1 MGKNKNLNEA
11 ERFFR
16 MLKQDGSLTPAD
28 ELGAYKWFTGF
39 FESRARKTLFKFDE
53 SQVLVVMS
61 GLLASLLT
69 TFGEKEAPENPEA
82 YLTTAVA
89 NALKTLYGDKSDANR
104 IVTRKKYKKIL
115 ETLENEGR
123 IYSNKIEVCV
133 NNDFN
138 QPGLSEEAIYGY
150 IDAVSENDTVPDA
163 EFIYELLEIIGQPV
177 DKDLLLNQL
186 VNYSKGIKV
195 TEVKI
200 DGDENPEIETPDYE
214 AKDTGILPDEELEIK
229 LFLDDVMLEIEKVAN
244 SDKRLIE
251 EVFIK
256 LLYLSL
262 SNKTSKEIGEI
273 VKMTQKN
280 VEYYISERAS
290 KAMRILVKRWT
301 NELTAL
307 LEKYSRETILTRLE
321 DELTVRLKEKYHKYL
336 QGIN

>member
-104 IVTRKKYKKIL
+104 IVTRKKYVKIL
-115 ETLENEGR
+115 QTLENEGR

-150 IDAVSENDTVPDA
+150 IWQLDDDDTYLDG
-163 EFIYELLEIIGQPV
+163 EFILELLTLINRPV
-177 DKDLLLNQL
+177 EKQLLLNQL
-186 VNYSKGIKV
+186 VNYSRGIKN

-229 LFLDDVMLEIEKVAN
+229 DFMDNVMSEVEQKANLDN
-244 SDKRLIE
+244 RLSE

-256 LLYLSL
+256 LLYLSMGD
-262 SNKTSKEIGEI
+262 KTSKEIGKI
-273 VKMTQKN
+273 AGMTQKN
-280 VEYYISERAS
+280 VEYYISERS
-290 KAMRILVKRWT
+290 NRAMRILIKRWT

-307 LEKYSRETILTRLE
+307 LERYSRETILTRLE
-321 DELTVRLKEKYHKYL
+321 DELTVRLKEKYHVYL
-336 QGIN
+336 QGIK

>member
-16 MLKQDGSLTPAD
+16 LLKQDGSLTPAD

-53 SQVLVVMS
+53 PQVLVVMS

-104 IVTRKKYKKIL
+104 IVTRKKYVKIL
-115 ETLENEGR
+115 QTLENEGR
-123 IYSNKIEVCV
+123 IYSNRIDVSVSKVFYPSE
-133 NNDFN
+133 
-138 QPGLSEEAIYGY
+138 LREEAIYGY
-150 IDAVSENDTVPDA
+150 IDALSEDDTVPDA
-163 EFIYELLEIIGQPV
+163 EFIYELLESIGQPV

-229 LFLDDVMLEIEKVAN
+229 DFMDNVMSEVAQIAN
-244 SDKRLIE
+244 SDKKLSE

-256 LLYLSL
+256 LLYLSMGD
-262 SNKTSKEIGEI
+262 KTSKEIGEI